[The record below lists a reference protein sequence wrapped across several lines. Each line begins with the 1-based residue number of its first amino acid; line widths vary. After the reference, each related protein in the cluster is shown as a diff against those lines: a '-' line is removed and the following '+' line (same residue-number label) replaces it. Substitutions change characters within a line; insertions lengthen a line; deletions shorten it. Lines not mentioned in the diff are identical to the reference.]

1 MPKITYIHLVQANPI
16 CTCLVIAYMV
26 SACQEHRTYTVY
38 THNSGQPYMYMPCD
52 YIHGF
57 SLPRTPHVH
66 RIYTWFRPI
75 LYLRALRLHTWFQP
89 AKNTA
94 RTPYIHLVQA
104 NPICTCLA
112 IAYMVSACQE
122 HRTYTVYDCM
132 FGGVPAK
139 NTVYKHG
146 SGQPYMYMPCDYIH
160 GFSLPRTPHV
170 HRIYTWFRPILYVR
184 ALRLHTWFQ
193 PAKNT
198 ACALYRNIL
207 SYPKGFWPTLRMVYP
222 VHPCK

>member
-1 MPKITYIHLVQANPI
+1 MVLASSSYIHTVYDRMFGGAMPKITYIHLVQANPI

-94 RTPYIHLVQA
+94 RTPYMIVCLVVSLPKIPYINMVQA

-112 IAYMVSACQE
+112 IAYIVSACQE
-122 HRTYTVYDCM
+122 HRTYTVY
-132 FGGVPAK
+132 
-139 NTVYKHG
+139 TLG
-146 SGQPYMYMPCDYIH
+146 SGQSYMYVPCDCIH

-170 HRIYTWFRPILYVR
+170 HRI
-184 ALRLHTWFQ
+184 
-193 PAKNT
+193 
-198 ACALYRNIL
+198 
-207 SYPKGFWPTLRMVYP
+207 
-222 VHPCK
+222 